1 MQHAEAHREPHEA
14 PWTMWLPLVVIAVFA
29 VIAGWINIPG
39 LYTGFADVV
48 HFGEHHEEAF
58 SLILALV
65 GTAAALLG
73 ILVAVAVYNF
83 GLIPAAILGESFAT
97 VYRFLLH
104 KFYFDELY
112 DWIINRILLS
122 ISAVTA
128 LFDRKIVNNFGV
140 DGSGWLTIKS
150 GALLRYHQTGR
161 IYHYALGFV
170 IGAVLVLLMMTAYP
184 ALVEFFQ

>member
-1 MQHAEAHREPHEA
+1 MRA
-14 PWTMWLPLVVIAVFA
+14 LP
-29 VIAGWINIPG
+29 P
-39 LYTGFADVV
+39 
-48 HFGEHHEEAF
+48 
-58 SLILALV
+58 S
-65 GTAAALLG
+65 TASCC
-73 ILVAVAVYNF
+73 N
-83 GLIPAAILGESFAT
+83 
-97 VYRFLLH
+97 

-112 DWIINRILLS
+112 DWIISRILLS
-122 ISAVTA
+122 ISAFTA

-150 GALLRYHQTGR
+150 GDLLRYHQTGR